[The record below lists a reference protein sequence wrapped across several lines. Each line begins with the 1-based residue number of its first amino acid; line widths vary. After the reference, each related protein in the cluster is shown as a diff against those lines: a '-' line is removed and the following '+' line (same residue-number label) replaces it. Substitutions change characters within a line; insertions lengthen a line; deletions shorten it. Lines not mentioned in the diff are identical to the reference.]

1 MWLGLMGLSDFHPAL
16 VFAQSDTKCTIRT
29 IRRHTNRLRSRSL
42 RFATDLE
49 ADVSLTD
56 WTALRVHRVIFDET
70 ESQFALLEA
79 LQTAADGV
87 DILEFEH
94 RLSSCGFDVDG
105 SVVKLARRAVA
116 GERRALWDLI
126 RYARRLGHDE
136 MGQPQSA
143 LEDALAFTRLLGY
156 SNPQQTIAIGL
167 NAAFQRRGATR
178 PTRLSSTF

>member
-1 MWLGLMGLSDFHPAL
+1 MY
-16 VFAQSDTKCTIRT
+16 DTDDTTAHEPTEK
-29 IRRHTNRLRSRSL
+29 RSL

-49 ADVSLTD
+49 ADVLFYRLDRPSGSSSN
-56 WTALRVHRVIFDET
+56 LRRDR
-70 ESQFALLEA
+70 ESICASRHYKQRR
-79 LQTAADGV
+79 TV
-87 DILEFEH
+87 STYLEFEH

-156 SNPQQTIAIGL
+156 SNPSTDDSNRSQCG
-167 NAAFQRRGATR
+167 FQRDAAR
-178 PTRLSSTF
+178 PGRRDYRVRSNAV

>member
-1 MWLGLMGLSDFHPAL
+1 MY
-16 VFAQSDTKCTIRT
+16 DTDDTTAHEPTEK
-29 IRRHTNRLRSRSL
+29 RSL

-156 SNPQQTIAIGL
+156 SNPSTDDSNRSQCG
-167 NAAFQRRGATR
+167 FQRDAAR
-178 PTRLSSTF
+178 PGRRDYRVRSNAV